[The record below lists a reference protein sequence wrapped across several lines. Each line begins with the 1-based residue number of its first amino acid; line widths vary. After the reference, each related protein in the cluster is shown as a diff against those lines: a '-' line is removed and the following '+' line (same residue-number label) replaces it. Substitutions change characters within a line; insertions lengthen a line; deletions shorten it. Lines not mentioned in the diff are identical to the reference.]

1 MRQNHLWKVCMAAL
15 FSFVFL
21 LANVP
26 AASAASMS
34 DLQGQYRLV
43 NSPPDGTYTT
53 KSRGSIV
60 TFGYEGDDLV
70 GRMTKASPTSTFR
83 DGDVVFTNMYV
94 DNGELHAT
102 IIFGDYDQSVVVIRV
117 FEDGRFLR
125 VEGDKRSG
133 NDQDLFWDMRKI

>member
-1 MRQNHLWKVCMAAL
+1 MRKNHLWTICLAVL
-15 FSFVFL
+15 FSFAFL

-26 AASAASMS
+26 AASATSMS

-43 NSPPDGTYTT
+43 NSPKNGTYTT

-60 TFGYEGDDLV
+60 TFSYEGDDLV
-70 GRMTKASPTSTFR
+70 GRMTKASPTSTFHN
-83 DGDVVFTNMYV
+83 GDIVFTNMYV

-102 IIFGDYDQSVVVIRV
+102 IVFDEYDQDVVVIRV
-117 FEDGRFLR
+117 FENGSFLR

-133 NDQDLFWDMRKI
+133 NKQELYWDMRKI